1 MLHLI
6 EGFAVPHCGLTP
18 RDRYTGDKGAALAFN
33 MSVKVAISNGLAR
46 RTAASEF
53 IRGSRRHI
61 MNMSKSFSSWGRR
74 GQGNTWTIDVLNS
87 KRAPLGPTEPATHGR
102 RRQRGFTLLELLVV
116 LAILGLLIG
125 LVAPAALRQL
135 GSAKEKI
142 AHQSIE
148 RLAGVLDIY
157 KLDVGVYPTTEQ
169 GLQALITR
177 PSGTARWNGPYLKG
191 EKVPEDPWGRPFVY
205 RSPSQR
211 PGHEYDLLSLGP
223 TGQPGGTGETA
234 AIFNE

>member
-1 MLHLI
+1 VRNPKSILLPLLANKP
-6 EGFAVPHCGLTP
+6 G
-18 RDRYTGDKGAALAFN
+18 GDP
-33 MSVKVAISNGLAR
+33 
-46 RTAASEF
+46 E
-53 IRGSRRHI
+53 
-61 MNMSKSFSSWGRR
+61 
-74 GQGNTWTIDVLNS
+74 
-87 KRAPLGPTEPATHGR
+87 

-157 KLDVGVYPTTEQ
+157 KLDVGTYPTTDQ
-169 GLQALITR
+169 GLQALITQ
-177 PSGTARWNGPYLKG
+177 PSGVAHWNGPYLKG
-191 EKVPEDPWGRPFVY
+191 EKVPEDPWGHPFIY

-223 TGQPGGTGETA
+223 TGRAGGTGNNAEIA
-234 AIFNE
+234 NE

>member
-1 MLHLI
+1 MPESGLKRARTHDY
-6 EGFAVPHCGLTP
+6 GFVGV
-18 RDRYTGDKGAALAFN
+18 RAFKN
-33 MSVKVAISNGLAR
+33 LLFSPVY
-46 RTAASEF
+46 AASDARKGE
-53 IRGSRRHI
+53 
-61 MNMSKSFSSWGRR
+61 
-74 GQGNTWTIDVLNS
+74 
-87 KRAPLGPTEPATHGR
+87 
-102 RRQRGFTLLELLVV
+102 RGFTLLELLVV

-148 RLAGVLDIY
+148 RIAGVLDIY
-157 KLDVGVYPTTEQ
+157 KLDVGSYPTTDQ

-177 PSGTARWNGPYLKG
+177 PSGITRWNGPYLKG
-191 EKVPEDPWGRPFVY
+191 EKIPEDPWGRPFVY

-223 TGQPGGTGETA
+223 TGQPGGSGDVA
-234 AIFNE
+234 AIVNE

>member
-1 MLHLI
+1 MNKSKSGDRLWVELNSRSA
-6 EGFAVPHCGLTP
+6 AVRHSNC
-18 RDRYTGDKGAALAFN
+18 ALACN
-33 MSVKVAISNGLAR
+33 KLTHHHSV
-46 RTAASEF
+46 
-53 IRGSRRHI
+53 
-61 MNMSKSFSSWGRR
+61 
-74 GQGNTWTIDVLNS
+74 Q
-87 KRAPLGPTEPATHGR
+87 
-102 RRQRGFTLLELLVV
+102 RQHGFTLLELLVV

-135 GSAKEKI
+135 GSAKEKV

-157 KLDVGVYPTTEQ
+157 KLDVGTYPTTDQ

-191 EKVPEDPWGRPFVY
+191 EKLPEDPWGRPFVY

-223 TGQPGGTGETA
+223 TGQPGGTGDAA
-234 AIFNE
+234 AIVNE